1 MRIKQ
6 SHSDRVIDTSVI
18 ILLVLISLL
27 TLYPLWYTLIASF
40 SDPFALAQGRVILF
54 PKSPTLEAYQTLFR
68 DQRIWTGYRNSLFY
82 TFFGTFLNLT
92 VTMPAGYALSRKG
105 LFGRR
110 WVMLFFVFT
119 MYFSGGLIPSYIN
132 IRNLGLINTVWVL
145 LLPGIISVYN
155 MIIVRS
161 FFESSIP
168 DALYEAVLLDGCKH
182 FLFFFRIVLPL
193 SPAILAVMVL
203 YYALGHWNAYFNAM
217 IYISDEQLQTL
228 QVIMRSIT
236 ATVSYTQQEMMSAE
250 EMVELVRTKALIKY
264 ALVIVASLPVL
275 ILYPFVQKFFI
286 HGIMI
291 GSVKG

>member
-18 ILLVLISLL
+18 ILLALISLL

-105 LFGRR
+105 MFGRR

-168 DALYEAVLLDGCKH
+168 DALYEAALIDGCKH

-217 IYISDEQLQTL
+217 IYISDERLQTL